1 MKILRIRFENINSLK
16 GLHEID
22 FTEKPLASAGLLA
35 ITGPTGSGKSTI
47 LDVITLALFNRIPR
61 ISGALSKSVIEQTGL
76 IITRNMNDCFA
87 EIKYESKAGIFTSRW
102 SIKKARTGNLKDYEM
117 ELARA
122 DNSLFPLKKSE
133 VPDKNEELIGLSFD
147 QFVKAIVL
155 AQGDFA
161 AFLKAKKG
169 DREKL
174 LEQVTGS
181 WIYRKIGKAAFDRN
195 KELGQGLS
203 ALLESESRLK
213 ENMLDEEGYKKL
225 SADLEQCNKDISGIQ
240 AKTTRLTDEKKLKKE
255 IADLVKKIGE
265 QTKSEAET
273 WEGQRRF
280 LELNGERLEKHRKL
294 IPYQKRLWEWQK
306 LGKELNDGGAA
317 LENIRQ
323 EIKKCLDGN
332 AAIADEV
339 REITGSDD
347 DVITALSEFDDR
359 VTALEREKAEKDTI
373 IKGRVENL
381 KELAEEL
388 SLTLDLSDIETFLT
402 VIEASIE
409 ENSNSVRTLTISV
422 GKDLA
427 SRPEEELRKLK
438 TYAEEARNYKT
449 EKAVLDEKASSIS
462 YESEIADKLRQESEV
477 LPGLLKEARAES
489 DRALQTLEILEKDAT
504 IRDLTASLEDHRKKL
519 RDGEPCP
526 LCGSNDHPYA
536 AEVPDFPEDLD
547 EKIKKA
553 KKENERFTKAVTTL
567 ENSITSNEKSLKDKE
582 QKIAGLMKEFE
593 NLKDKCNTILQKIPE
608 EFRLLDPQDMI
619 AKITSA
625 ADALESLISAN
636 FKDRKLRDLRIKSGE
651 LSALAKVAGELAA
664 KRNEIFEGDDVH
676 RFTSAYTNRYTSNLS
691 LAERLG
697 KDEKSL
703 SEKLDADRNTH
714 NECEAA
720 LKKDIEGY
728 ASIADALD
736 DIIEGKE
743 YQKLDAD
750 DKKFSE
756 ELKAIRA
763 LLDESRRSLAE
774 NMQNDT
780 ARSTEEID
788 TETELCQS
796 ALNERNQE
804 RDGFVTAKTL
814 HDSAVRELD
823 KITSVIADQK
833 KKNEKW
839 VLLDSYIGDAEG
851 KRFSVFAQQLTL
863 FQLIKLAN
871 RRMDLLSD
879 RYRLDMPGKDED
891 DSLVV
896 IDRHMGD
903 LRRSV
908 KSLSGGE
915 TFLVS
920 LSLALALS
928 DLASRQVEIKSL
940 FIDEGFGSLDKVTL
954 DQTIDTLERLQNETS
969 KTIGVISH
977 IEAMQE
983 RITTQIRL
991 TRNGQGYSTVEIV
1004 C

>member
-16 GLHEID
+16 GFHEID

-61 ISGALSKSVIEQTGL
+61 ITGALSKSVIEQTGL

-87 EIKYESKAGIFTSRW
+87 EIRYESKAGIYTSRW
-102 SIKKARTGNLKDYEM
+102 SIKKARTGNLRDYEM

-122 DNSLFPLKKSE
+122 DGSLFPLKKSE

-181 WIYRKIGKAAFDRN
+181 WIYRKIGKAAYDRN
-195 KELGQGLS
+195 KELGQELS
-203 ALLESESRLK
+203 ALLESENRLK
-213 ENMLDEEGYKKL
+213 EKMLDEEGYEKL
-225 SADLEQCNKDISGIQ
+225 SADLEHCNSEISGIQ
-240 AKTTRLTDEKKLKKE
+240 RKITMLAEEKKLKKE
-255 IADLVKKIGE
+255 IADLVKKIEE
-265 QTKSEAET
+265 QTNSESET
-273 WEGQRRF
+273 MEGQRRF
-280 LELNGERLEKHRKL
+280 LELNGERLGKHRKL
-294 IPYQKRLWEWQK
+294 IPYQKRLWEWQR
-306 LGKELNDGGAA
+306 LGKEVNESGAA

-323 EIKKCLDGN
+323 DIKKCLDGN
-332 AAIADEV
+332 AAIAAEV
-339 REITGSDD
+339 RELTGSDD
-347 DVITALSEFDDR
+347 DVIKALSEFDDR

-373 IKGRVENL
+373 ISGRIENM
-381 KELAEEL
+381 KELAAEL
-388 SLTLDLSDIETFLT
+388 AMTVDLSDIETAIE
-402 VIEASIE
+402 VIEAGIE
-409 ENSNSVRTLTISV
+409 ENSDVVRTLITSV
-422 GKDLA
+422 GTDRA
-427 SRPEEELRKLK
+427 SSPEEELRKLK
-438 TYAEEARNYKT
+438 AFAEEARNYKT
-449 EKAVLDEKASSIS
+449 EKAVLDEKASSLS
-462 YESEIADKLRQESEV
+462 EESETMIKIQQETGL
-477 LPGLLKEARAES
+477 LPGLLTEARNER
-489 DRALQTLEILEKDAT
+489 DKALHTLEILEKDAR

-519 RDGEPCP
+519 RNGDPCP
-526 LCGSNDHPYA
+526 LCGSVEHPYVTR
-536 AEVPDFPEDLD
+536 EPEFRDDLD
-547 EKIKKA
+547 ERISVA
-553 KKENERFTKAVTTL
+553 KKEKERCSGEVTRL
-567 ENSITSNEKSLKDKE
+567 ENSIASNEKSLKDKE
-582 QKIAGLMKEFE
+582 RKIAGLTKEYE
-593 NLKDKCNTILQKIPE
+593 RLSETCTATIHKIPE
-608 EFRLLDPQDMI
+608 EFRLSDPQEMI

-625 ADALESLISAN
+625 ADDLDRLIRAN
-636 FKDRKLRDLRIKSGE
+636 LKDRKLRDLRLKSGE
-651 LSALAKVAGELAA
+651 LSALLKVAGELAA
-664 KRNEIFEGDDVH
+664 KRNEIFKGDDVH
-676 RFTSAYTNRYTSNLS
+676 RFTSGYSSRYTSNVSLS
-691 LAERLG
+691 EKLG
-697 KDEKSL
+697 KDEKVL
-703 SEKLDADRNTH
+703 SEKLDGDRNTL
-714 NECEAA
+714 NDYEAA
-720 LKKDIEGY
+720 LRKDIKGY
-728 ASIADALD
+728 GSITDTLV
-736 DIIEGKE
+736 DIINGED
-743 YQKLDAD
+743 YQELDEA

-756 ELKAIRA
+756 DLRAIRA

-774 NMQNDT
+774 HKKNDT
-780 ARSTEEID
+780 VRIMEEID
-788 TETELCQS
+788 TEMVLFQT

-804 RDGFVTAKTL
+804 RDGLVTAKTL
-814 HDSAVRELD
+814 HDSAACELE
-823 KITSVIADQK
+823 KISSVIADQK
-833 KKNEKW
+833 KKNQKW

-891 DSLVV
+891 DSLAV

-983 RITTQIRL
+983 RITTQIKL
-991 TRNGQGYSTVEIV
+991 TRNGQGYSVVEIV
-1004 C
+1004 G

>member
-16 GLHEID
+16 GFHEID

-61 ISGALSKSVIEQTGL
+61 ITGALSKSVIEQTGL

-102 SIKKARTGNLKDYEM
+102 SIRKARTGNLKDYEM

-122 DNSLFPLKKSE
+122 DDSLFPLKKSE

-181 WIYRKIGKAAFDRN
+181 WIYRKIGKAAYDRN
-195 KELGQGLS
+195 KELGQELS
-203 ALLESESRLK
+203 SLLESENRLK
-213 ENMLDEEGYKKL
+213 EKMLDEEGYQKL
-225 SADLEQCNKDISGIQ
+225 LANLEQCNNEISGIQ
-240 AKTTRLTDEKKLKKE
+240 RKTTLLADEKKLKKE
-255 IADLVKKIGE
+255 IADLVEKIGE
-265 QTKSEAET
+265 QTSSESET
-273 WEGQRRF
+273 VESQRRF
-280 LELNGERLEKHRKL
+280 LELNGERLGKHRKL
-294 IPYQKRLWEWQK
+294 IPYQKRLWEWQR
-306 LGKELNDGGAA
+306 LGKEVNEGGAA
-317 LENIRQ
+317 LEKIRQ
-323 EIKKCLDGN
+323 DIKKCLDGN
-332 AAIADEV
+332 AAIAAEV
-339 REITGSDD
+339 RKLTGSDG
-347 DVITALSEFDDR
+347 DVITALSGFDDR

-373 IKGRVENL
+373 ISSKVENM
-381 KELAEEL
+381 KELATEL
-388 SLTLDLSDIETFLT
+388 AVTVDFSDIETAIE
-402 VIEASIE
+402 VIEAEIE
-409 ENSNSVRTLTISV
+409 ENSDVVRTLITSV
-422 GKDLA
+422 GTDRA
-427 SRPEEELRKLK
+427 SSPEEELRKLK
-438 TYAEEARNYKT
+438 AFAEEARNYKT
-449 EKAVLDEKASSIS
+449 EKAVLDDRASSLVE
-462 YESEIADKLRQESEV
+462 ESETAKRVKQEIE
-477 LPGLLKEARAES
+477 LIPGLLTEARNER
-489 DRALQTLEILEKDAT
+489 DKALHSLEILERDAR

-519 RDGEPCP
+519 RDGDPCP
-526 LCGSNDHPYA
+526 LCGSVEHPYVTQ
-536 AEVPDFPEDLD
+536 VPEFQDDLD
-547 EKIKKA
+547 ERISIA
-553 KKENERFTKAVTTL
+553 KKERERCSGEVTKL
-567 ENSITSNEKSLKDKE
+567 ENSLAVNEKSLKDKE
-582 QKIAGLMKEFE
+582 QKIAVLTKEYE
-593 NLKDKCNTILQKIPE
+593 KLRDACNSIIQKIPE
-608 EFRLLDPQDMI
+608 EFRLPDPQVMI

-636 FKDRKLRDLRIKSGE
+636 IKDRKLRDLRIKSGE
-651 LSALAKVAGELAA
+651 LSALVKVAGELAA
-664 KRNEIFEGDDVH
+664 KRNEIFKGDDVH
-676 RFTSAYTNRYTSNLS
+676 RFTSAYSSQYASNLS
-691 LAERLG
+691 LYEKLSN
-697 KDEKSL
+697 DEKVL
-703 SEKLDADRNTH
+703 KEKLDADRSTL
-714 NECEAA
+714 NESDAS
-720 LKKDIEGY
+720 LRTDIEGY
-728 ASIADALD
+728 ESITDALA
-736 DIIEGKE
+736 DIIDGED
-743 YQKLDAD
+743 YQELDEAV
-750 DKKFSE
+750 KKFSE
-756 ELKAIRA
+756 DLRAIRA
-763 LLDESRRSLAE
+763 LLDESRRILTE
-774 NMQNDT
+774 HKKNDT
-780 ARSTEEID
+780 VRTTEEIEAEIVLYQ
-788 TETELCQS
+788 TAVS
-796 ALNERNQE
+796 ERNQE

-814 HDSAVRELD
+814 HDSAVRELE
-823 KITSVIADQK
+823 KISTVIADQK
-833 KKNEKW
+833 KKNQKW

-891 DSLVV
+891 DSLAV

-903 LRRSV
+903 QRRSV

-928 DLASRQVEIKSL
+928 DLASKQVEIKSL

-991 TRNGQGYSTVEIV
+991 TRNGQGYSSVEIV
-1004 C
+1004 G

>member
-181 WIYRKIGKAAFDRN
+181 WIYRKIGKAAYDRN
-195 KELGQGLS
+195 KELGQELS
-203 ALLESESRLK
+203 SLLESENRLK
-213 ENMLDEEGYKKL
+213 EKMLDEEGYQKL
-225 SADLEQCNKDISGIQ
+225 LANLEQCNNEISGIQ
-240 AKTTRLTDEKKLKKE
+240 RKTTLLADEKKLKKE
-255 IADLVKKIGE
+255 IADLVEKIGE
-265 QTKSEAET
+265 QTSSESET
-273 WEGQRRF
+273 VESQRRF

-294 IPYQKRLWEWQK
+294 IPFQKRLWEWQK
-306 LGKELNDGGAA
+306 LGKEVSDGGAA
-317 LENIRQ
+317 LEKIRQ
-323 EIKKCLDGN
+323 ETKKCHDGN
-332 AAIADEV
+332 ANIAAEV
-339 REITGSDD
+339 RELTGSDD
-347 DVITALSEFDDR
+347 DVIKALSEFDDR

-373 IKGRVENL
+373 ISGRIENM
-381 KELAEEL
+381 KELAAEL
-388 SLTLDLSDIETFLT
+388 AVTVDLSDIETAIE
-402 VIEASIE
+402 VIEAGIE
-409 ENSNSVRTLTISV
+409 ENSDVVRTLITSV
-422 GKDLA
+422 GTDRA
-427 SRPEEELRKLK
+427 SSPEEELRKLK
-438 TYAEEARNYKT
+438 AFAEEARNYKT
-449 EKAVLDEKASSIS
+449 EKAVLDDRASSLVE
-462 YESEIADKLRQESEV
+462 ESETAKRVKQEIE
-477 LPGLLKEARAES
+477 LIPGLLTEARNER
-489 DRALQTLEILEKDAT
+489 DKALHSLEILERDAR

-519 RDGEPCP
+519 RDGDPCP
-526 LCGSNDHPYA
+526 LCGSVEHPYVTQ
-536 AEVPDFPEDLD
+536 VPEFQDDLD
-547 EKIKKA
+547 ERISIA
-553 KKENERFTKAVTTL
+553 KKERERCSGEVTKL
-567 ENSITSNEKSLKDKE
+567 ENSLAVNEKSLKDKE
-582 QKIAGLMKEFE
+582 QKIAVLTKEYE
-593 NLKDKCNTILQKIPE
+593 KLRDACNSIIQKIPE
-608 EFRLLDPQDMI
+608 EFRLPDPQVMI

-636 FKDRKLRDLRIKSGE
+636 IKDRKLRDLRIKSGE
-651 LSALAKVAGELAA
+651 LSALVKVAGELAA
-664 KRNEIFEGDDVH
+664 KRNEIFKGDDVH
-676 RFTSAYTNRYTSNLS
+676 RFTSAYSSQYASNLS
-691 LAERLG
+691 LYEKLSN
-697 KDEKSL
+697 DEKVL
-703 SEKLDADRNTH
+703 KEKLDADRSTL
-714 NECEAA
+714 NESDAS
-720 LKKDIEGY
+720 LRTDIEGY
-728 ASIADALD
+728 ESITDALA
-736 DIIEGKE
+736 DIIDGED
-743 YQKLDAD
+743 YQALDEAV
-750 DKKFSE
+750 KKFSE
-756 ELKAIRA
+756 DLRAIRA
-763 LLDESRRSLAE
+763 LLDESRRILTE
-774 NMQNDT
+774 HKKNDT
-780 ARSTEEID
+780 VRTTEEIEAEIVLYQ
-788 TETELCQS
+788 TAVS
-796 ALNERNQE
+796 ERNQE

-814 HDSAVRELD
+814 HDSAVRELE
-823 KITSVIADQK
+823 KISTVIADQK
-833 KKNEKW
+833 KKNQKW

-891 DSLVV
+891 DSLAV

-903 LRRSV
+903 QRRSV

-928 DLASRQVEIKSL
+928 DLASKQVEIKSL

-991 TRNGQGYSTVEIV
+991 TRNGQGYSSVEIV
-1004 C
+1004 G

>member
-16 GLHEID
+16 GFHEID

-61 ISGALSKSVIEQTGL
+61 ISGALSKGVIEQTGL

-102 SIKKARTGNLKDYEM
+102 SIRKARTGNLKDYEM

-122 DNSLFPLKKSE
+122 DGSLFPLKKSE

-181 WIYRKIGKAAFDRN
+181 WIYRKIGKAAYDRN
-195 KELGQGLS
+195 KELGQELS
-203 ALLESESRLK
+203 ALLESENRLK
-213 ENMLDEEGYKKL
+213 EKMLDEEGYEKL
-225 SADLEQCNKDISGIQ
+225 SADLEHCNSEISGIQ
-240 AKTTRLTDEKKLKKE
+240 RKITMLAEEKKLKKE
-255 IADLVKKIGE
+255 IADLVKKIEE
-265 QTKSEAET
+265 QTKSESET
-273 WEGQRRF
+273 MEGQRRF

-294 IPYQKRLWEWQK
+294 IPFQKRLWEWQK
-306 LGKELNDGGAA
+306 LGKEVSDGGAA
-317 LENIRQ
+317 LEKIRQ
-323 EIKKCLDGN
+323 DIKKCLEGN
-332 AAIADEV
+332 ATIAAEV
-339 REITGSDD
+339 RELTGSDD
-347 DVITALSEFDDR
+347 DVITALAGFDDR
-359 VTALEREKAEKDTI
+359 VTALEKEKAEKDTI
-373 IKGRVENL
+373 ISGRIENM
-381 KELAEEL
+381 KELAAEL
-388 SLTLDLSDIETFLT
+388 AMTVDLSDIETAIE
-402 VIEASIE
+402 VIEAGIE
-409 ENSNSVRTLTISV
+409 ENSEVVRTLIISV
-422 GKDLA
+422 GTDRA
-427 SRPEEELRKLK
+427 SSPEEELRKLK
-438 TYAEEARNYKT
+438 AFAEEARNYKT
-449 EKAVLDEKASSIS
+449 EKAVLDEKASSLS
-462 YESEIADKLRQESEV
+462 EESETMKKIQQETGL
-477 LPGLLKEARAES
+477 LPGLLTEARNER
-489 DRALQTLEILEKDAT
+489 DKALHTLEILEKDAR

-519 RDGEPCP
+519 RDGDPCP
-526 LCGSNDHPYA
+526 LCGSVEHPYVTQ
-536 AEVPDFPEDLD
+536 EPEFRDDLD
-547 EKIKKA
+547 ERIIIA
-553 KKENERFTKAVTTL
+553 KKEKERCSGEVTKL
-567 ENSITSNEKSLKDKE
+567 ENSLAANEKNLKDKE
-582 QKIAGLMKEFE
+582 QKIAGLTKEYE
-593 NLKDKCNTILQKIPE
+593 KLRDTCNSIVQKIPE
-608 EFRLLDPQDMI
+608 EFRLSDPQEMI
-619 AKITSA
+619 AKITA
-625 ADALESLISAN
+625 VADDLESLVGAN
-636 FKDRKLRDLRIKSGE
+636 IKDRKLRDLVKKSGE
-651 LSALAKVAGELAA
+651 LSSLVKVAGELAA
-664 KRNEIFEGDDVH
+664 KRNEIFKGDDVH
-676 RFTSAYTNRYTSNLS
+676 RVTSEYSSRYASNVSLS
-691 LAERLG
+691 EKLG
-697 KDEKSL
+697 KDEKVL
-703 SEKLDADRNTH
+703 SEKLDGDRNTH
-714 NECEAA
+714 NDYEAA
-720 LKKDIEGY
+720 LRKEIKGY
-728 ASIADALD
+728 ASLADAID
-736 DIIEGKE
+736 DIIDGED
-743 YQKLDAD
+743 YQELDEA

-756 ELKAIRA
+756 DLRAIRA
-763 LLDESRRSLAE
+763 LLDESRRSLAAKK
-774 NMQNDT
+774 QNDT
-780 ARSTEEID
+780 ARNVGEVDDEAA
-788 TETELCQS
+788 LCQT
-796 ALNERNQE
+796 ALKERNLE
-804 RDGFVTAKTL
+804 RDGLVTTKNL
-814 HDSAVRELD
+814 HDSAVRDLEE
-823 KITSVIADQK
+823 ISAVIADQK

-871 RRMDLLSD
+871 RRMDLLTD

-891 DSLVV
+891 DSLAV

-991 TRNGQGYSTVEIV
+991 TRNGQGYSSIEIV
-1004 C
+1004 G

>member
-61 ISGALSKSVIEQTGL
+61 ITGALSKSVIEQTGL

-87 EIKYESKAGIFTSRW
+87 EIRYESKAGVFTSRW
-102 SIKKARTGNLKDYEM
+102 SIKKAKTGNLKDYEM
-117 ELARA
+117 ELAGA
-122 DNSLFPLKKSE
+122 DGSLFPLKKSE

-181 WIYRKIGKAAFDRN
+181 WIYRKIGKAAYDRS
-195 KELGQGLS
+195 KELGQELS
-203 ALLESESRLK
+203 ALLESENRLK
-213 ENMLDEEGYKKL
+213 EKMLDEEGYEKL
-225 SADLEQCNKDISGIQ
+225 SADLEHCNSEISGIQ
-240 AKTTRLTDEKKLKKE
+240 RKITMLAEEKKLKKE
-255 IADLVKKIGE
+255 IADLVKKIEE
-265 QTKSEAET
+265 QTNSESET
-273 WEGQRRF
+273 MEGQRRF
-280 LELNGERLEKHRKL
+280 LELNGERLGKHRKL
-294 IPYQKRLWEWQK
+294 IPYQKRLWEWQR
-306 LGKELNDGGAA
+306 LGKEVNEGGAA

-323 EIKKCLDGN
+323 DIKKCLDGN
-332 AAIADEV
+332 AAIAAEV
-339 REITGSDD
+339 RELTGSDG
-347 DVITALSEFDDR
+347 DVIGALSGFDDR

-373 IKGRVENL
+373 ISGRIENM
-381 KELAEEL
+381 KELAAEL
-388 SLTLDLSDIETFLT
+388 AVTVDFSDIETDIE
-402 VIEASIE
+402 VIEAEIE
-409 ENSNSVRTLTISV
+409 ENSDVVRTLITRV
-422 GKDLA
+422 GTDRA
-427 SRPEEELRKLK
+427 SNPDEELLKLK
-438 TYAEEARNYKT
+438 AFAEEARNYKT
-449 EKAVLDEKASSIS
+449 EKAVLDEKVSSLS
-462 YESEIADKLRQESEV
+462 EESEAMKKLQQETAA
-477 LPGLLKEARAES
+477 LPGLLTEARLER
-489 DRALQTLEILEKDAT
+489 DKALHSLEILEKDAR

-519 RDGEPCP
+519 RYGDPCP
-526 LCGSNDHPYA
+526 LCGSVEHPYVTQ
-536 AEVPDFPEDLD
+536 EPEFQDDLD
-547 EKIKKA
+547 ERIIIA
-553 KKENERFTKAVTTL
+553 KKERERCSGEVTKL
-567 ENSITSNEKSLKDKE
+567 ENSLAVNEKSLKEKE
-582 QKIAGLMKEFE
+582 QKIAGLTKEYE
-593 NLKDKCNTILQKIPE
+593 KLRDTCNSIVQKIPE
-608 EFRLLDPQDMI
+608 EFRLSDPQEMI
-619 AKITSA
+619 AKITSV
-625 ADALESLISAN
+625 ADDLESLVGAN
-636 FKDRKLRDLRIKSGE
+636 TKERKLRDLRKKYGE
-651 LSALAKVAGELAA
+651 LSSLVKVAGDLAA
-664 KRNEIFEGDDVH
+664 KRNEIFKGDDVH
-676 RFTSAYTNRYTSNLS
+676 RVTSEYSSRYASNLS
-691 LAERLG
+691 LSEKLSN
-697 KDEKSL
+697 DEKVL
-703 SEKLDADRNTH
+703 KEKLDADRCTLNGS
-714 NECEAA
+714 EAA
-720 LKKDIEGY
+720 LRTDIEGY
-728 ASIADALD
+728 ESITDALA
-736 DIIEGKE
+736 DIIDGED
-743 YQKLDAD
+743 YQALDEA

-756 ELKAIRA
+756 DLRAIGA
-763 LLDESRRSLAE
+763 LLDESRRILTE
-774 NMQNDT
+774 HKKNDT
-780 ARSTEEID
+780 VRTMEEIEAEIVLYQ
-788 TETELCQS
+788 TAVS
-796 ALNERNQE
+796 ERNQE

-814 HDSAVRELD
+814 HDSAVLELE
-823 KITSVIADQK
+823 KISSVITDQK
-833 KKNEKW
+833 KKNQKW

-891 DSLVV
+891 DSLAV

-991 TRNGQGYSTVEIV
+991 TRNGQGYSSVEIV
-1004 C
+1004 G